1 MYDINVLMG
10 KLNQR
15 DAIFSEGA
23 VTLSDLMP
31 LSLTEIKQMAG
42 DNLSQGESKFIYKQA
57 QQEFKNNKII
67 ESRILARENPQLAR
81 AVKLGIRSLPQTR
94 SYDEFFGSRS
104 DTFVRPGSV
113 ASMFSPAGYLTELY
127 REAAG
132 LHNESS
138 SFHLNKRRPDL
149 ASLALSQQNMD
160 EEISTLALSNKLLLD
175 IIQSKARLDYTQV
188 MEMLSTYRLT
198 GQTPYHLPYESTRQS
213 ILLQDSQLLAFNRN
227 PEVAKHI
234 DTASMLAIDADISP
248 ELFTIL
254 TEDITA
260 GNAEALFKKNF
271 GDNASVNQLMIP
283 GVLANYYGLSP
294 DELTSYIEGGL
305 TASGDSNYYAY
316 ILRINKAI
324 RLCRATGF
332 TPDELQSIVDSTNSD
347 GAIDKA
353 VLTRIFYTLYF
364 KKHMVVTL
372 GKALILSGGDI
383 TQSTSSNSPSQ
394 FEQLFNTPPLSGR
407 QFLADGTVVNLESDS
422 AEDAF
427 RRAVLKRAFQVTD
440 SELLML
446 WQLVSGGESP
456 ELTCSLNAL
465 SDVYRVALLAQSNH
479 LTVNELYQL
488 ISISLY
494 AGKALEA
501 LSDADLFQLIQFVS
515 HSTQWITEQGS
526 SISDVALMLTDNY
539 SQTLTPEIDNLVA
552 ALKHGL
558 GDSDLSGAAL
568 IDAAAPL
575 MAAPLQLDSSETT
588 EGVLAWVDKLQPQE
602 LSLDAFR
609 DLVMEDSLS
618 EEETRKLVGF
628 CQVLGQLSLIVRS
641 IGLSATE
648 LSLAVN
654 QATMFQAD
662 GVLPRS
668 FNTLQTLARFHALI
682 NCCGQSATEVLT
694 ALGEKQ
700 LTPEQVARALSLER
714 LTVIGA
720 LKQVDPA
727 ASVFKDWLTLD
738 ETLQWT
744 DIAATL
750 GLSPAGVSTLIDLD
764 FLDPAADT
772 TWTEWINISDML
784 QAGLNPQ
791 QNEMLQAS
799 LAESTS
805 AALSAYFLQQYHS
818 GTTTDRNALYS
829 YLLIDNQV
837 SSQIK
842 TTRLAEAIASIQLYV
857 NRALYGLEPG
867 VKTAVKARPFFSEWE
882 QYNKRY
888 STWAGV
894 SQLVYYPENY
904 IDPTLRLGQ
913 TTMANN
919 LIQSISQ
926 SQLSTDTV
934 EDAFKSYLTEFE
946 QVANLQVISGY
957 HAHVAIEQG
966 LSYFIGRN
974 ASEQVT
980 YYWRSADHDK
990 AAKDGTI
997 PANGWT
1003 EWRQIN
1009 NGANPFTDLI
1019 RPVVLS
1025 HRLYL
1030 VWAEQHEVAESQV
1043 SGSEA
1048 TITYRYALNLSHLRY
1063 DGSWSPAV
1071 SFDIT
1076 LDIEKVLAKG
1086 PENMGLYC
1094 SFDDTQEQLICVFY
1108 GKNGKGEEGGHTCE
1122 IITIDAEMV
1131 KDIVSGSPKETI
1143 YANSSLEYD
1152 TLTGR
1157 TLNNQYNATKE
1168 NDFSYHISSTP
1179 ASKGPTKTHPMVDL
1193 IGTKVLKASIAD
1205 STKTQLTLELSA
1217 FCACHISNTSL
1228 SEDELAVINI
1238 LVGAE
1243 ERIDVN
1249 TLYLLKV
1256 PLIYYR
1262 IDSSINPNE
1271 TPDEDYDLFLYTA
1284 LDVSSKKLYFLP
1296 YDYNGNMPKKEF
1308 TLLVYFMVGPTDGDK
1323 ASIELNFTEEISERI
1338 GVIDLID
1345 EQLDYILNAE
1355 GAPFIEFNPIY
1366 GIVSLVPMIV
1376 VGSEFEGGKRFTFK
1390 QDVYEFIENIK
1401 DLHLSFVPKGG
1412 ESYSYDFS
1420 VWNQSK
1426 EEWLEPGP
1434 NSFTSKPLTEEISIP
1449 EFSSSNT
1456 SAVQVTFA
1464 LTDKAGKV
1472 LANYV
1477 LDLPVTRTQKAANV
1491 ISLISNPNGAQYMQI
1506 RKSESELKNIRL
1518 NTLFARQLIARASVG
1533 LDAILTLET
1542 QKITEPPLDDNKQ
1555 QQMDFAGA
1563 NAIYF
1568 WELFYYI
1575 PMTVF
1580 LRLYQEQNYPEA
1592 TRWLH
1597 YVWDPAGYVVDGA
1610 SANHLWNVRP
1620 LEEDTT
1626 WNDSP
1631 LDSVDPDAVAQN
1643 DPMHYK
1649 VSTFM
1654 RTLDLL
1660 IARGDAAYRK
1670 LERDTLNEAKM
1681 WYIQALTLLGDEPYT
1696 PLDKSWSSPALG
1708 DAADQTA
1715 RTRYQEALQ
1724 AVQSAELPGTPRTAS
1739 SLTGLFLPQQNEKL
1753 QGYWQTLALRLYN
1766 LRHNLSID
1774 GHPLSLSVYAKPAN
1788 PTALLT
1794 AAVNASQGG
1803 DDLPQTVM
1811 PAQRFPVILNNA
1823 QNMVGQ
1829 LIQFGNT
1836 LLSITGQQDAEALAE
1851 LLQTQGSALFQ
1862 QQITLQENTLAEID
1876 AEKEAL
1882 QALREGTQSR
1892 FDSYSTLYDE
1902 NINVGEKQAMDLYA
1916 AAGGLRA
1923 GGTALHTAAAA
1934 ADMVPNIYGMAVGG
1948 SRWGGLLNAAA
1959 NGIEI
1964 AAGGMLIKADKTTT
1978 SEHYR
1983 RRRQEWDIQRHAA
1996 ESEMKHVD
2004 AQLNMLE
2011 IRRESGVLQKSLLE
2025 TQQAQT
2031 QTQLTFL
2038 QDKFGNTALFHW
2050 LRGRLSAIYYQF
2062 YDLTVSRC
2070 LMAQEAWH
2078 YELNDYA
2085 TNFIRPGAW
2094 QGTYGGLLAGESLAL
2109 NLAQMEQAFLQ
2120 KEERSKNLT
2129 RTVCLSEV
2137 YKNLPEGSDF
2147 TLTDKIV
2154 ELVNAGQG
2162 SAGTINNCVTV
2173 TDGQLQAILK
2183 LSDLNI
2189 QQDYPVALGFTRR
2202 IKQISVTL
2210 PALVGPYQDVRAVLS
2225 YSDGLSMP
2233 RGCEAQ
2239 AVSHG
2244 MNDSGQF
2251 QLDFN
2256 DSHWLPFEGI
2266 PVDDTGTLTL
2276 SFPVTD
2282 CGQEAL
2288 LLTLADII
2296 LHIRYTII
2304 S

>member
-15 DAIFSEGA
+15 DATFAEWD

-42 DNLSQGESKFIYKQA
+42 NNLSLEESSFIYKQA
-57 QQEFKNNKII
+57 QREFKNNKII
-67 ESRILARENPQLAR
+67 ESRILARENPQIAR
-81 AVKLGIRSLPQTR
+81 AVRLGIRSLPQTR
-94 SYDEFFGSRS
+94 SYDEWFGSRS
-104 DTFVRPGSV
+104 GTFVHPGSV

-127 REAAG
+127 REAAY
-132 LHNESS
+132 LHDESS
-138 SFHLNKRRPDL
+138 SYHLNKRRPDL

-160 EEISTLALSNKLLLD
+160 EEISTLTLFSELLLD
-175 IIQSKARLDYTQV
+175 IIQSKEGLDYSQV

-227 PEVAKHI
+227 MAVAKHI
-234 DTASMLAIDADISP
+234 DTVSMLAIDADISP

-260 GNAEALFKKNF
+260 GNTEALFKKNF
-271 GDNASVNQLMIP
+271 GDNADVNQLVIP
-283 GVLANYYGLSP
+283 SALANYYGLSL
-294 DELTSYIEGGL
+294 DELTSYFEVDL
-305 TASGDSNYYAY
+305 AVSSDSDYYAY
-316 ILRINKAI
+316 ILRLNKAI

-332 TPDELQSIVDSTNSD
+332 TPYELQSIVDSTNND
-347 GAIDKA
+347 GTIDKA

-364 KKHMVVTL
+364 KKRTGVTL
-372 GKALILSGGDI
+372 ENALVICGSDI
-383 TQSTSSNSPSQ
+383 TQSSRDNTPSQ
-394 FEQLFNTPPLSGR
+394 FDRLFNTPPLSGR
-407 QFLADGTVVNLESDS
+407 QFLADGTVVNLDSDS

-427 RRAVLKRAFQVTD
+427 QRAVLKRAFQVTD
-440 SELLML
+440 GGLVML
-446 WQLVSGGESP
+446 WQLVIGE
-456 ELTCSLNAL
+456 ERTKLTCSPGAL
-465 SDVYRVALLAQSNH
+465 SDMYRVALLAQSYH
-479 LTVNELYQL
+479 LTVSELCQL
-488 ISISLY
+488 ISFSSY
-494 AGKALEA
+494 AGQALGE
-501 LSDADLFQLIQFVS
+501 LSDADLFQLTQFVS
-515 HSTQWITEQGS
+515 QSTQWITEQGC
-526 SISDVALMLTDNY
+526 SINDVALMFTDSYSLTLSPDI
-539 SQTLTPEIDNLVA
+539 ENLVA
-552 ALKHGL
+552 TLKHGL
-558 GDSDLSGAAL
+558 ADPKLSGAAL
-568 IDAAAPL
+568 IKAAAPL
-575 MAAPLQLDSSETT
+575 IAATLQLDSSETAQ
-588 EGVLAWVDKLQPQE
+588 GVLAWIDKLQPQG
-602 LSLDAFR
+602 LSLDAFQ

-618 EEETRKLVGF
+618 EEETRKLVGV

-641 IGLSATE
+641 IGLGASE

-654 QATMFQAD
+654 QATFQAD

-668 FNTLQTLARFHALI
+668 FSTLQTLARFHALI
-682 NCCGQSATEVLT
+682 NRCGQEATEVLT
-694 ALGEKQ
+694 ALGEQQ
-700 LTPEQVARALSLER
+700 LTPEQVARALNLNR
-714 LTVIGA
+714 LTVISA

-738 ETLQWT
+738 EALQWM

-750 GLSPAGVSTLIDLD
+750 GLSPAGVSALMDLD
-764 FLDPAADT
+764 FFAPPTDT
-772 TWTEWINISDML
+772 TWSEWVNISDML
-784 QAGLNPQ
+784 QAGLDPH

-799 LAESTS
+799 LTESTS
-805 AALSAYFLQQYHS
+805 AALSAYFLHQHRPGS
-818 GTTTDRNALYS
+818 STDRNALYS

-857 NRALYGLEPG
+857 NRAFYGLETG
-867 VKTAVKARPFFSEWE
+867 VKTAVKTRPFFSEWE

-888 STWAGV
+888 STWVGV

-926 SQLSTDTV
+926 SQLSTSTV
-934 EDAFKSYLTEFE
+934 EEAFKSYLTEFE

-957 HAHVAIEQG
+957 HAHVVIDQG

-997 PANGWT
+997 PANGWA
-1003 EWRQIN
+1003 EWRKIN
-1009 NGANPFTDLI
+1009 NGASPFTDLI
-1019 RPVVLS
+1019 RPVVLN

-1048 TITYRYALNLSHLRY
+1048 TITYRYALKLSYLRY

-1086 PENMGLYC
+1086 PENIGLYC
-1094 SFDDTQEQLICVFY
+1094 SFDDTQERLICVFY
-1108 GKNGKGEEGGHTCE
+1108 GKKAKDEEGEHTCE

-1143 YANSSLEYD
+1143 YANSVLEYE
-1152 TLTGR
+1152 TLTER
-1157 TLNNQYNATKE
+1157 TLNNQYNAAKE
-1168 NDFSYHISSTP
+1168 SDFSYHISSTP
-1179 ASKGPTKTHPMVDL
+1179 ASKGPTKTHPTVDF

-1205 STKTQLTLELSA
+1205 STETQLTLDLSV
-1217 FCACHISNTSL
+1217 FCACQINNTSL

-1238 LVGAE
+1238 LVDAE
-1243 ERIDVN
+1243 IKIDVN
-1249 TLYLLKV
+1249 TLFLLKV
-1256 PLIYYR
+1256 PVIFSY
-1262 IDSSINPNE
+1262 IQPGE
-1271 TPDEDYDLFLYTA
+1271 TDREDYDFFLYA
-1284 LDVSSKKLYFLP
+1284 VLDVSSKNLYFLL
-1296 YDYNGNMPKKEF
+1296 YDYNGNVPEKGF
-1308 TLLVYFMVGPTDGDK
+1308 LLQVSFMVGPADGDES
-1323 ASIELNFTEEISERI
+1323 SIKLKFTEEIPDLI
-1338 GVIDLID
+1338 GVMNLTDK
-1345 EQLDYILNAE
+1345 QLDYILHAE
-1355 GAPFIEFNPIY
+1355 NAPFIEFKQFFSIL
-1366 GIVSLVPMIV
+1366 SLVPPKIV
-1376 VGSEFEGGKRFTFK
+1376 ISEFEDRKRFTFK
-1390 QDVYEFIENIK
+1390 QGAYEFIEGVK
-1401 DLHLSFVPKGG
+1401 DLRLSFVPKGG
-1412 ESYSYDFS
+1412 TDSSYDFLG
-1420 VWNQSK
+1420 WNQSK

-1434 NSFTSKPLTEEISIP
+1434 NSFTSKPLTKAIPIP

-1456 SAVQVTFA
+1456 STVQVTFA
-1464 LTDKAGKV
+1464 FTDKADEV

-1477 LDLPVTRTQKAANV
+1477 LDLPVTRTQKAINV
-1491 ISLISNPNGAQYMQI
+1491 ISLISNPNGAQYIQI
-1506 RKSESELKNIRL
+1506 RKSESDLKNIRL
-1518 NTLFARQLIARASVG
+1518 NTLFARQLIARANVG

-1575 PMTVF
+1575 PMAVF

-1597 YVWDPAGYVVDGA
+1597 YVWNPAGYVVNG
-1610 SANHLWNVRP
+1610 SPEKHLWNVRP
-1620 LEEDTT
+1620 LEEDTS

-1631 LDSVDPDAVAQN
+1631 LDEVDPDAVAQN

-1660 IARGDAAYRK
+1660 IAQGDAAYRK

-1696 PLDKSWSSPALG
+1696 PLDKRWSNPALG
-1708 DAADQTA
+1708 DVADQTV
-1715 RTRYQEALQ
+1715 RTHYQNALQ
-1724 AVQSAELPGTPRTAS
+1724 AVQRVVEPSTLRTAS
-1739 SLTGLFLPQQNEKL
+1739 SLTGLFQPQQNEKL
-1753 QGYWQTLALRLYN
+1753 LGYWQTLALRLYN

-1788 PTALLT
+1788 PAALLT
-1794 AAVNASQGG
+1794 AAVSASLGG
-1803 DDLPQTVM
+1803 GDLPQTVM
-1811 PAQRFPVILNNA
+1811 PAHRFPVILNSA

-1851 LLQTQGSALFQ
+1851 LLQTQGSALFRQ
-1862 QQITLQENTLAEID
+1862 QLTLQENTLAEID

-1882 QALREGTQSR
+1882 QALREGARSR

-1902 NINVGEKQAMDLYA
+1902 NINAGEKQAMELSA

-1923 GGTALHTAAAA
+1923 SGTALHMAAAA
-1934 ADMVPNIYGMAVGG
+1934 ADLVPNIYGMAVGG
-1948 SRWGGLLNAAA
+1948 SRLGGMFNAAA
-1959 NGIEI
+1959 IGIEI
-1964 AAGGMLIKADKTTT
+1964 AVGGMLIQADKTIT

-1983 RRRQEWDIQRHAA
+1983 RRHQEWDIQRHAA
-1996 ESEMKHVD
+1996 ESEMKQVD
-2004 AQLNMLE
+2004 AQLKMLD

-2031 QTQLTFL
+2031 QAQLAFL
-2038 QDKFGNTALFHW
+2038 QEKFGNTALFHW

-2062 YDLTVSRC
+2062 YDLTVSCC
-2070 LMAQEAWH
+2070 LMAEQAWQ
-2078 YELNDYA
+2078 YELNDSA
-2085 TNFIRPGAW
+2085 TSFIRPGAW

-2137 YKNLPEGSDF
+2137 YKNLPEGRDF
-2147 TLTDKIV
+2147 TLADKIV
-2154 ELVNAGQG
+2154 ELVNSGQG
-2162 SAGTINNCVTV
+2162 SAGEGDNSVTV
-2173 TDGQLQAILK
+2173 TDGQLKVTLK

-2189 QQDYPVALGFTRR
+2189 QQDYPDTLGKTRR

-2225 YSDGLSMP
+2225 YGGSLLMP
-2233 RGCEAQ
+2233 RGCEAL

-2256 DSHWLPFEGI
+2256 DPRWLPFEGI
-2266 PVDDTGTLTL
+2266 PVSDSGNLTL
-2276 SFPVTD
+2276 SFPD
-2282 CGQEAL
+2282 ADDRQKDL
-2288 LLTLADII
+2288 LLSLTDII

-2304 S
+2304 R